1 MTFCSTDGEACS
13 KYTYKS
19 TAVEAK
25 ALPHSLSTQPGVSI
39 DKARG
44 MKISQGA
51 EVDILAF
58 ATGQ

>member
-13 KYTYKS
+13 KNTYYS

-25 ALPHSLSTQPGVSI
+25 ALPHNLSTQPEASI
-39 DKARG
+39 DEARG

-51 EVDILAF
+51 
-58 ATGQ
+58 